1 MPCPA
6 MWSTLYF
13 LNSDSMPLAI
23 RSAVA
28 RLRAITFCQSKL
40 TVPLMVTP

>member
-1 MPCPA
+1 

-13 LNSDSMPLAI
+13 LNRVSMPLAI

-28 RLRAITFCQSKL
+28 RLREITFGQSK
-40 TVPLMVTP
+40 PDRAR